1 MVAARAVTIYTDVI
15 DEALRQVLSAADDL
29 APVFKNIGEYQVGS
43 TKQRFKD
50 EKDPDGQ
57 RWKDLNPIYAQTKK
71 GPRILTGR
79 TRSLSQIIYQAAEQ
93 SVEIGSNLIY
103 ARIHQEGGDIRAK
116 NGGALVFSMGRAPGG
131 KNSGEQVFKLKKVT
145 IPRRSFLGI
154 NAADQERIEEIVRDH
169 FEEALA
175 RAGVSQ

>member
-1 MVAARAVTIYTDVI
+1 MVAAAVTIYTDVI

-50 EKDPDGQ
+50 EKDPDGE
-57 RWKDLNPIYAQTKK
+57 RWKDLNPLYKQTKK

-79 TRSLSQIIYQAAEQ
+79 TRSLSQIVYQMADSQ
-93 SVEIGSNLIY
+93 SVAIGSNLIY
-103 ARIHQEGGDIRAK
+103 ARIHQEGGEIRAK

-131 KNSGEQVFKLKKVT
+131 RNSGEQVFRLKKVT

-154 NAADQERIEEIVRDH
+154 NVADLERIEEIVRDH
-169 FEEALA
+169 FEEALS